1 MIGTNDVIVKEKR
14 DLTDTP
20 FFSIRTHNIRIE
32 LNSDKIKSIT
42 LKEVDRKELLKL
54 GDWLNK
60 QEVRDLE
67 NSSNFTEDDLY
78 SYIKQK
84 AVTDEDFSTWW
95 NDYDFKIGLYFY
107 NLAIG
112 FSDVRRLKI
121 K

>member
-1 MIGTNDVIVKEKR
+1 MIGTNDIIVKEKR

-20 FFSIRTHNIRIE
+20 FFFIITHNIRIE

-54 GDWLNK
+54 GNWLNS

-78 SYIKQK
+78 LYIKQK
-84 AVTDEDFSTWW
+84 AANNEDFSTWW
-95 NDYDFKIGLYFY
+95 NDYDFKISLYFY